1 MYHNQEIESFKNLLE
16 FLNSGKDS
24 CSIKFFDTSS
34 RLSLSCDDPGSP
46 KSTLK
51 PKLSSQ
57 DHLFM

>member
-1 MYHNQEIESFKNLLE
+1 MHHNQEIESFNNLLE
-16 FLNSGKDS
+16 FLNPGKDS
-24 CSIKFFDTSS
+24 CKIKFFDTSS
-34 RLSLSCDDPGSP
+34 RLSQSCDDTGSP